1 MSALTPLK
9 VAERNRPSGIIGA
22 GVRPSCHTKIASR
35 TTPPAKVATVVA
47 SNNPVSGKAIKPKAT
62 PARPA
67 KASSAPGQ
75 SMPRRR
81 LGIDAF
87 RQTAP
92 GDPEGGEAEHRVDE
106 EDRLPGQVIDDPAA
120 QQRADGGGDGGEAR
134 PGADGAAAF
143 ALGKGGADQGQR
155 TGNEQRRA
163 DALHRPRGDQLRG
176 IAREAAAQRGQ
187 AEQGDA
193 GDEDAAPAQPVAG
206 GAAHQ
211 QEGREAERVG
221 VDHPLQGGG

>member
-1 MSALTPLK
+1 M
-9 VAERNRPSGIIGA
+9 GA
-22 GVRPSCHTKIASR
+22 GARPSCHTKIASR
-35 TTPPAKVATVVA
+35 TPPPAKVANVMRVEQ
-47 SNNPVSGKAIKPKAT
+47 SGVGQGDQAEGHAGQAGEGQQC
-62 PARPA
+62 ARPVDA
-67 KASSAPGQ
+67 A
-75 SMPRRR
+75 RR

-92 GDPEGGEAEHRVDE
+92 GDPEGGEAEQRVDE
-106 EDRLPGQVIDDPAA
+106 KDRLPGQVIDDPAA

-143 ALGKGGADQGQR
+143 ALGEGSADQGQR

-163 DALHRPRGDQLRG
+163 DALQRPRGDQLRC
-176 IAREAAAQRGQ
+176 IARETAAQRGQ

-193 GDEDAAPAQPVAG
+193 GDEDAAPAQPVTG